1 MKRDTTLSPERTIL
15 FSQADKLLSAFVDRY
30 RYSALGALV
39 KGIIHNLN
47 GALQVLS
54 MQMELLQKVVT
65 KEGEEITSPAQAKME
80 KCFEQM
86 EKMKGML
93 DLLLER
99 AAHED
104 HDDHQTIR
112 LNDLLEEE
120 LGLLHHHLVFKHTV
134 KVQKDFSPTLP
145 LMKGYYI
152 DFREGLLS
160 LIQNAIEAM
169 EASPRKELTVV
180 TEERDHEVKI
190 LVKDTGCG
198 ISEEVK
204 RNLFRPFFTTK
215 GGKNYGLGLF
225 ISRELLTPYGAV
237 FDFTSRKGETTF
249 SVNFPLKSGHSGSF
263 KKRFK

>member
-1 MKRDTTLSPERTIL
+1 MGRLRNLRPERL
-15 FSQADKLLSAFVDRY
+15 ALLTESEKIFPALIDRH
-30 RYSALGALV
+30 RYSALGILAR
-39 KGIIHNLN
+39 GIIHNFN
-47 GALQVLS
+47 GTLQVLS
-54 MQMELLQKVVT
+54 MQMELLQKMMT

-120 LGLLHHHLVFKHTV
+120 LGLLHHHLFFKHAV

-169 EASPRKELTVV
+169 EVSPRKELTVV
-180 TEERDHEVKI
+180 TQERDHEVKI
-190 LVKDTGCG
+190 LIKDTGCG
-198 ISEEVK
+198 ISEEI
-204 RNLFRPFFTTK
+204 RPHLFNPFLTTK
-215 GGKNYGLGLF
+215 GEKHYGLGLF
-225 ISRELLTPYGAV
+225 ISRELLAPYGAS
-237 FDFTSRKGETTF
+237 FDFTSREGETVF
-249 SVNFPLKSGHSGSF
+249 SVTFPFSPSF
-263 KKRFK
+263 I